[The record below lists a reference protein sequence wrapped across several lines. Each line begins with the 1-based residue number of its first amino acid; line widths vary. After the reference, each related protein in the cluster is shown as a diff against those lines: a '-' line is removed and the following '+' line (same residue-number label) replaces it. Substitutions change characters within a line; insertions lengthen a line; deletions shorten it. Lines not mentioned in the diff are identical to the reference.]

1 MAHRAERMQNLL
13 IEVGT
18 DILHR
23 IKDPAVNKNPEEF
36 VTISD
41 VRVSP
46 DLSVAK
52 FYISVMASPERREE
66 VIKGLEKA
74 AGFFRH
80 ELRAELDIKKIPTP
94 VFILDNTL
102 DKAEH
107 IEKLIKDL
115 NIPKEEPEETEET
128 EEEI

>member
-52 FYISVMASPERREE
+52 FYISVMATPERRQE
-66 VIKGLEKA
+66 VLKGLEKA

-80 ELRAELDIKKIPTP
+80 ELRAELDIKKIPAP

-102 DKAEH
+102 DRAEH

-115 NIPKEEPEETEET
+115 NIPKEEPEEAGEED
-128 EEEI
+128 I